1 MIEKNEKEEAFC
13 QEYIKDRNTT
23 EAYVRAGFVAGNEKN
38 AWRYFNK
45 PAVQARIK
53 TLLDEQFAAKKIMPE
68 DIIVAL
74 REIQEMTISEGSYA
88 NAIKCLELMGK
99 SLGMWKDKQEIE
111 IIDTRTD
118 EELEQEIARL
128 YSITGGKTD
137 E

>member
-1 MIEKNEKEEAFC
+1 
-13 QEYIKDRNTT
+13 
-23 EAYVRAGFVAGNEKN
+23 
-38 AWRYFNK
+38 
-45 PAVQARIK
+45 
-53 TLLDEQFAAKKIMPE
+53 MPE